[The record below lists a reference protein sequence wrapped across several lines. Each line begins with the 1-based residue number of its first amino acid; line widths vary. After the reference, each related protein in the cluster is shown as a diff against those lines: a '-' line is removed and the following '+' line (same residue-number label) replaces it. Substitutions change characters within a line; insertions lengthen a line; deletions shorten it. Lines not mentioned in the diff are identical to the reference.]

1 MRTAKLGIPFLIGFF
16 LYAMIEITA
25 RGYTHWTMALTGGA
39 CFLIIYL
46 LNGALRTE
54 TVLFRSLVGAS
65 VITAAE
71 LIVGV
76 TVNIILKWDVWDYS
90 SLPFNF
96 LVQICLR
103 YSILWF
109 LLCVP
114 VAWVCTGIAKII

>member
-1 MRTAKLGIPFLIGFF
+1 MKYILIFFIGSMGYSALEVFWRGF
-16 LYAMIEITA
+16 
-25 RGYTHWTMALTGGA
+25 THWTMALTGGA

-54 TVLFRSLVGAS
+54 GVLFRSLVGAS

-96 LVQICLR
+96 LGQICLR

-114 VAWVCTGIAKII
+114 VVWVCTGIAKII